1 MKTLCSLLLASAS
14 LVLSSLGYAQ
24 TQVTVEVTGLSPAK
38 GQLGCALFANGT
50 GFPRATQGARRTPW
64 QAVSQSRMR
73 CVFDQV
79 TPGQYAVSVSQDMN
93 HNLTLDS
100 NWVGKPTEPW
110 GVSVNLR
117 PAFRAP
123 TFEEA
128 AFDVADAPIG
138 LRVEVR

>member
-1 MKTLCSLLLASAS
+1 MAS
-14 LVLSSLGYAQ
+14 LPCEPES
-24 TQVTVEVTGLSPAK
+24 
-38 GQLGCALFANGT
+38 
-50 GFPRATQGARRTPW
+50 
-64 QAVSQSRMR
+64 
-73 CVFDQV
+73 
-79 TPGQYAVSVSQDMN
+79 MN

>member
-1 MKTLCSLLLASAS
+1 
-14 LVLSSLGYAQ
+14 
-24 TQVTVEVTGLSPAK
+24 
-38 GQLGCALFANGT
+38 
-50 GFPRATQGARRTPW
+50 
-64 QAVSQSRMR
+64 
-73 CVFDQV
+73 
-79 TPGQYAVSVSQDMN
+79 MN